1 MEPRYFPILG
11 QLHTLR
17 RVRFDHIPAQAL
29 QGDVVTE
36 EVKDNLRHSLD
47 FWFIY
52 AYRLG
57 VPAKLWAPL
66 LLILMMITAIAAGR
80 LWRVIQLARSA

>member
-1 MEPRYFPILG
+1 MSRYFPILG

-57 VPAKLWAPL
+57 VPARLWAPL
-66 LLILMMITAIAAGR
+66 LVILIAITGLATRR
-80 LWRVIQLARSA
+80 LWTVATAEEQKC